1 LKTAAC
7 AAIIIAAAASGQGKT
22 SITAALARFYCLQ
35 GKQVRVFKIGPD
47 FLDPMILEQ
56 ASGRPVYQLDLWMV
70 GEQHS
75 RALLYKAAL
84 TADIILIEG
93 VMGLFDGSPSTADFA
108 SQLGLPV
115 LAVIDGS
122 AMAQTFGALAYGLVN
137 YRDDVQVKGVIA
149 NRIGSERHYH
159 MLQDSLPDDI
169 SCYGALP
176 RQTDASLP
184 SRHLGLV
191 QAEEIDDL
199 QQRLTMLAEQL
210 IFNETTSL
218 PEVMFEDRESILIE
232 KPLQGVRIG
241 IAKDAAF
248 SFIYP
253 ANLDVLQQLG
263 AEIVFFSPLNDTQI
277 PTVDSLYFPG
287 GYPELHLQRLGNN
300 STMIASIKAHHSS
313 EKPVLA
319 ECGGMLYL
327 SDSIT
332 DKVGETAD
340 MVGLLS
346 GKAILQGRFTALALQ
361 QARFSGGELRGHTY
375 HHSVFETGLA
385 TEQAVITSA
394 QCPNASP
401 YSEAVYQIK
410 GLTATYIHF
419 YFPSDPVLTAKLFT
433 P

>member
-1 LKTAAC
+1 MKTTAC
-7 AAIIIAAAASGQGKT
+7 AAIVIAAPASGQGKT
-22 SITAALARFYCLQ
+22 SITAALASFYRLQ

-56 ASGRPVYQLDLWMV
+56 ASSHPVYQLDLWMV

-84 TADIILIEG
+84 AADIILIEG

-115 LAVIDGS
+115 LAIIDGS
-122 AMAQTFGALAYGLVN
+122 AMAQTFGALAYGLAN
-137 YRDDVQVKGVIA
+137 YRNDVHVKGVIA
-149 NRIGSERHYH
+149 NRIGNERHYH
-159 MLQDSLPDDI
+159 MLRDSLPADI

-176 RQTDASLP
+176 RQTDSSLP

-199 QQRLTMLAEQL
+199 QQRLTILAEQL
-210 IFNETTSL
+210 ILNEAATL
-218 PEVMFEDRESILIE
+218 PDVIFEDRDSILRE
-232 KPLQGVRIG
+232 KQLQGVRIG

-253 ANLDVLQQLG
+253 ANLDILQQLG
-263 AEIVFFSPLNDTQI
+263 AEIVFFSPLNDTEI

-300 STMIASIKAHHSS
+300 STMIASIKAHHGS
-313 EKPVLA
+313 EKPILA

-361 QARFSGGELRGHTY
+361 QASFSGGELRGHTY
-375 HHSVFETGLA
+375 HHSVFKTDLE
-385 TEQAVITSA
+385 TEQALITSA
-394 QCPNASP
+394 QCPNDSP

-419 YFPSDPVLTAKLFT
+419 YFPSNPVLTAKLFT